1 MKLDVA
7 LASPAAGLRGIG
19 PWARSVAGAWP
30 DRAFTARTAAARWL
44 GDRSV
49 RERWLLGILALVLVA
64 AGLDRLIWH
73 PLLVARQE
81 ALIEIAR
88 DDRIAAQLR
97 VVGPD
102 VARIAAARIGSLS
115 AIVTARA
122 TRAGLAIARIEPQG
136 DTVTVS
142 LDGVAFDT
150 LVDWLAALDHDAGV
164 GIVDLKVDRR
174 PDPGIVSAQVTLT
187 ER

>member
-19 PWARSVAGAWP
+19 PWARGVAAGWP
-30 DRAFTARTAAARWL
+30 DATTSVRAMAVTWFA
-44 GDRSV
+44 DRSV
-49 RERWLLGILALVLVA
+49 RERWLIGLFALVLVA
-64 AGLDRLIWH
+64 VGFERGVWH
-73 PLLVARQE
+73 PLALARQE

-97 VVGPD
+97 VAGPD
-102 VARIAAARIGSLS
+102 VARIAAARSGTLS

-122 TRAGLAIARIEPQG
+122 AKAGLAIARIEPQG

-142 LDGVAFDT
+142 LDGVAFDA
-150 LVDWLAALDHDAGV
+150 LVDWLAALDHDAGI

-174 PDPGIVSAQVTLT
+174 PDPGVVSAQVTLI
-187 ER
+187 EQ